1 MPPPAGNALETVRL
15 LTLEQQQQ
23 CQQRGLSASFGAA
36 SGERGPVAGE
46 EDDGWELQKSL
57 LLSEYGEGERGVVDL
72 MEKLIAVRE
81 MEGSMLPTIVVCC

>member
-1 MPPPAGNALETVRL
+1 MPPPGMGALETVRL
-15 LTLEQQQQ
+15 LTLKQQQQ
-23 CQQRGLSASFGAA
+23 RGSSASPGVATPGSGGRGA
-36 SGERGPVAGE
+36 AGE

-81 MEGSMLPTIVVCC
+81 VCC